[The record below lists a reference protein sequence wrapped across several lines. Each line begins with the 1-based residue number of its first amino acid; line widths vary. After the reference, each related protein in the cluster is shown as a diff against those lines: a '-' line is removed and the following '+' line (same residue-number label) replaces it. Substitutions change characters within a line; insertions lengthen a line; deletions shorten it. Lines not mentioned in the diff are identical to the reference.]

1 MAKFTDR
8 QLKFANLYSFMVLG
22 ILEAAWA
29 PMIPFIKERFLLDE
43 GSLGILLLCLGTGS
57 FCALPLAG
65 SMSARLG
72 CKALVYL
79 SGIIMALAL
88 FSVAISF
95 NLYFTALLLF
105 IFGMCTIGL
114 DIGSN
119 VNAVMVEN
127 QLKKPLMSGFH
138 GGYSLG
144 TLIGAFLVSALL
156 SLGINLI
163 SCLAVIVAMIFIT
176 IFWGCRALFNK
187 EKAQEEKEEEAE
199 EALEVSKTQ
208 GRSSFLH
215 PLVLIVGLMCFIMY
229 STEGAVMSWSAVFVN
244 QERGVSMEYAGFIY
258 TAFACAMTTMR
269 LLGNRLVESIGRR
282 KVVVIGALCVSA
294 GFATTVIVGNLVGAI
309 VGFALIGL
317 GAANIVPQLVSFG
330 AHIKGVKVH
339 IAISIINALGYSGI
353 LAGPVIIGFIA
364 DHSSISMAFSCISA
378 LVLVVAV
385 SCFRIMKRPSNV

>member
-43 GSLGILLLCLGTGS
+43 GSLGILLLCLGAGS

-208 GRSSFLH
+208 GHSSFLH

-330 AHIKGVKVH
+330 AHIK
-339 IAISIINALGYSGI
+339 ALRYI
-353 LAGPVIIGFIA
+353 
-364 DHSSISMAFSCISA
+364 
-378 LVLVVAV
+378 
-385 SCFRIMKRPSNV
+385 